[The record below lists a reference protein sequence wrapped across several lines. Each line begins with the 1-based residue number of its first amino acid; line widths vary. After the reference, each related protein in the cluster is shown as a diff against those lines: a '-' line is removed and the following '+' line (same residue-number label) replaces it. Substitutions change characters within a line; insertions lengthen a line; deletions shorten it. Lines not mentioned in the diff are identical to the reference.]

1 MENVR
6 DTILSQYANSP
17 VLLSLIAAFNDALD
31 PTVKIDAFYRDL
43 WDIDTASGYGLDVW
57 GRIVGVSRL
66 LTVDAGANFGLK
78 NATTGFISGDPFAVS
93 PFFFGTPASANYVIN
108 DDIYRKLILIK
119 ALANISPA
127 TISIYNRML
136 SLLFPGRG
144 NAFVT
149 DTGSMVIVLSFQFTL
164 SAIEIAMLKQSG
176 VFSPPN
182 GVLFNVGYLPATY
195 SFGFAEAGALSA
207 SFNDGV
213 FFKGFI

>member
-1 MENVR
+1 MR
-6 DTILSQYANSP
+6 DIGSTILSQYANSP
-17 VLLSLIAAFNDALD
+17 TLLGLIAAFNDALD
-31 PTVKIDAFYRDL
+31 PTVKLDSFYNDL
-43 WDIDTASGYGLDVW
+43 WNIDTAKGYGLDVW
-57 GRIVGVSRL
+57 GRIVGVTRL
-66 LTVDAGANFGLK
+66 LTVNAGDNFGLK
-78 NATTGFISGDPFAVS
+78 NATTGLTSGDSFTVS
-93 PFFFGTPASANYVIN
+93 PYFFGTPASANYIIN
-108 DDIYRKLILIK
+108 DDIYRKLIQIK

-127 TISIYNRML
+127 AISTYNRML

-164 SAIEIAMLKQSG
+164 SDIEVAMLKQSG
-176 VFSPPN
+176 VFSPPD